1 MEAQRLGLELS
12 IVAASDPGVSCPNI
26 RESVSQLNR
35 LKQRYTTIDLTVPR
49 ICNFEL
55 NTSKPFV
62 TGTAMKLYFILLYR
76 ISRVHYVIGASRQR
90 KGWQTMQEV
99 TNRFILSAFKTY
111 LTSFYHFILT

>member
-1 MEAQRLGLELS
+1 MQRRPILVHHVIPASPLGF
-12 IVAASDPGVSCPNI
+12 SCPNI

-35 LKQRYTTIDLTVPR
+35 LKQRYTTIDLTIPR

-55 NTSKPFV
+55 NTPKPFV
-62 TGTAMKLYFILLYR
+62 TWTAMVLYFIPIYR

-99 TNRFILSAFKTY
+99 TNRFLSAFKTY